1 MKTKLI
7 LLIPLLFLVA
17 CTTTDRAPI
26 VDMQGVNFTQYQDDL
41 DECERYTNQVD
52 GGQEIAMRTVFG
64 VVTGAAIGVAIGD
77 SDFIATTAG
86 IGATTGAMKGTE
98 NVIGDRNHVLHNCLR
113 GRGYI
118 VLNRSL

>member
-7 LLIPLLFLVA
+7 ILIPLVFSVA
-17 CTTTDRAPI
+17 CATTDRAPI

-41 DECERYTNQVD
+41 ADCERYTDKVD
-52 GGQEIAMRTVFG
+52 GGQEILMRTVFG
-64 VVTGAAIGVAIGD
+64 VVAGAAIGVAIGD

-98 NVIGDRNHVLHNCLR
+98 NVIEERNHVLHNCLR
-113 GRGYI
+113 GRGYM